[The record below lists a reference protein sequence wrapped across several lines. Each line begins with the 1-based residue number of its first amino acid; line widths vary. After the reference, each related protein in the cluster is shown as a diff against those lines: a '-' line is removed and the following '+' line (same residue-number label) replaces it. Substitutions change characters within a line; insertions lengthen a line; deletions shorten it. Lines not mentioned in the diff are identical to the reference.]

1 MAYEMKEATGSL
13 FKNDEK
19 TDETHADFNGSC
31 LIGGAEY
38 WINAWVNVYDKDGAQ
53 RKYFKL
59 SFRPKQ
65 AKAAPKP
72 KVPMADLESDIP
84 FINIGRGISGHA
96 I

>member
-31 LIGGAEY
+31 LIKGVEY
-38 WINAWVNVYDKDGAQ
+38 WVNAWVHVYTKDGQQ

-65 AKAAPKP
+65 QAAAKTTGGSISD
-72 KVPMADLESDIP
+72 MESDIP
-84 FINIGRGISGHA
+84 FAPIGRGISGHA
-96 I
+96 E

>member
-38 WINAWVNVYDKDGAQ
+38 WINAWVNTYTKDGAQ

-59 SFRPKQ
+59 SFRPK
-65 AKAAPKP
+65 AAQPAKP
-72 KVPMADLESDIP
+72 KTAHTMDDDIP
-84 FINIGRGISGHA
+84 W
-96 I
+96 